1 MTNAALEHLFSHK
14 PAGRPAASGL
24 SGGQQ
29 LWPQW
34 CNVFQTV
41 LYNVYVDTQQKGGSA
56 DSERTVWKE
65 PLLHRWFSA
74 IVAELS
80 VECVT
85 QLRRESTAWITLQPR
100 CGSDA
105 GLLRANERSFVQRWR
120 INTKTLPILSVW
132 FIFSLHRTGL
142 KTWCWTT
149 GRCLTATLAPGLPSW
164 LRTSCIITSPY
175 TFRRCWRSSALPT
188 CWLPRVWERSPS
200 ITTSPR
206 RPSVHSPGRHHC
218 GVQRGHLALPAAH
231 PHASLPRRRFHRRAW
246 WSEPLRMLSRTW

>member
-1 MTNAALEHLFSHK
+1 MRLWSICSLTNQRDVLQL
-14 PAGRPAASGL
+14 RC

-34 CNVFQTV
+34 CNVLQAV
-41 LYNVYVDTQQKGGSA
+41 LYNVYVDTQQKEGGSA
-56 DSERTVWKE
+56 DSEKTVWKQ
-65 PLLHRWFSA
+65 PLLHQWFPA

-80 VECVT
+80 VERVIR
-85 QLRRESTAWITLQPR
+85 LWRETLLERPYS
-100 CGSDA
+100 GNVA
-105 GLLRANERSFVQRWR
+105 VLLSANEQSFVQKWR

-132 FIFSLHRTGL
+132 FTFSLHRTGL

-164 LRTSCIITSPY
+164 PRTSCIITSPY

-206 RPSVHSPGRHHC
+206 RPSVHSPGRHRC
-218 GVQRGHLALPAAH
+218 GVQRGHLALLAAH

>member
-1 MTNAALEHLFSHK
+1 MLILKRLFERSRFYITDSRPLFSVK
-14 PAGRPAASGL
+14 RVI
-24 SGGQQ
+24 Q
-29 LWPQW
+29 LQ
-34 CNVFQTV
+34 
-41 LYNVYVDTQQKGGSA
+41 
-56 DSERTVWKE
+56 
-65 PLLHRWFSA
+65 
-74 IVAELS
+74 
-80 VECVT
+80 
-85 QLRRESTAWITLQPR
+85 RESATWITLQPH
-100 CGSDA
+100 CGNNA
-105 GLLRANERSFVQRWR
+105 ALLRANEQSFMQRWQ

-149 GRCLTATLAPGLPSW
+149 GHCLMATLAPGLPSW
-164 LRTSCIITSPY
+164 LRTSCIITLPY

-206 RPSVHSPGRHHC
+206 RPSVHSPGRHRC

-231 PHASLPRRRFHRRAW
+231 PRASLPRRRFHRRAW